1 MNAPKSTTSNA
12 DETLTEARDKCNG
25 DSDIVGLVVV
35 LLVWRFFCGNA
46 HHYDAHEGTD
56 HRSHLKD

>member
-1 MNAPKSTTSNA
+1 MNAPKSTTCDT

-35 LLVWRFFCGNA
+35 LLVWLFFCSHA
-46 HHYDAHEGTD
+46 HHYDPHEGTD
-56 HRSHLKD
+56 HGSHFKD

>member
-1 MNAPKSTTSNA
+1 MNAPKSTTCNA

-35 LLVWRFFCGNA
+35 LLVWLFFCGYA
-46 HHYDAHEGTD
+46 HHYDPHEGTD